1 MDVDKEKLKEIF
13 TKIESIQN
21 DMRNNPDILKNKL
34 FVGSMIKDVD
44 EMLEDLSNMDQN
56 SIVFDITQD
65 LKMAKI
71 ILSRH

>member
-1 MDVDKEKLKEIF
+1 MGADKEKLKEIF